1 MNNQNSVE
9 IVAKD
14 FDNDVRFI
22 LGEVDFLK
30 DIGWVEQDLVTE
42 VYQTTERGKMN
53 AEASRMVFWI

>member
-1 MNNQNSVE
+1 VNNQNSVE
-9 IVAKD
+9 IVTKD

-53 AEASRMVFWI
+53 AEASKMVFWI

>member
-1 MNNQNSVE
+1 VNNQNSVE

-53 AEASRMVFWI
+53 AEASKMVFWI

>member
-1 MNNQNSVE
+1 MDNQNSVE
-9 IVAKD
+9 KVAED
-14 FDNDVRFI
+14 FHNDVRFI

-42 VYQTTERGKMN
+42 IYQTTERGKMN

>member
-1 MNNQNSVE
+1 VNNQNSVE

-53 AEASRMVFWI
+53 TEASKMVFWI

>member
-1 MNNQNSVE
+1 VNNQNSVE

-42 VYQTTERGKMN
+42 LYQTTERGKMN
-53 AEASRMVFWI
+53 EC